1 VANTNK
7 ILPRLA
13 IKRRF
18 EQILAEEWK
27 LNLVDYFKTS
37 VDDTPQ
43 VWITEI
49 DESYTNISSVRNK
62 KLDATCSV
70 TIAVF
75 SETQETAV
83 HGIIQKLM
91 DISPSYFPDFRIN
104 DINPQV
110 SSTNYQNDA
119 SNGHVM
125 AAITLDLKYFYERN

>member
-1 VANTNK
+1 MANTNN

-18 EQILAEEWK
+18 EQIIADEWD

-37 VDDTPQ
+37 VDDAPQ
-43 VWITEI
+43 VWITQI
-49 DESYTNISSVRNK
+49 DESYSNISSIRNK
-62 KLDATCSV
+62 KLETTCSV
-70 TIAVF
+70 TIVVF
-75 SETQETAV
+75 SDTQETAV
-83 HGIIQKLM
+83 HEIIQKLM
-91 DISPSYFPDFRIN
+91 DISPSDFPDIRIN

>member
-18 EQILAEEWK
+18 EQIIADEWD

-49 DESYTNISSVRNK
+49 DESYTSISSVRNK

-70 TIAVF
+70 TIVVF

-83 HGIIQKLM
+83 HEIIQKLM
-91 DISPSYFPDFRIN
+91 DISPSYFPDIRIN
-104 DINPQV
+104 DIKPQV

-125 AAITLDLKYFYERN
+125 AAFTLDLKYFYERN